1 MDRHTVVE
9 WETARPVRKQATDT
23 PAERERQEQ
32 QQAKTAR
39 DLRHLEDC
47 NRLQQAAIDTKA
59 KAKTKTKA
67 KAVPTVG
74 LEPTTTRLRV
84 LRSTN

>member
-1 MDRHTVVE
+1 MGDAKTSPQTSDRHSSRE
-9 WETARPVRKQATDT
+9 RTAR
-23 PAERERQEQ
+23 
-32 QQAKTAR
+32 TAAGK
-39 DLRHLEDC
+39 DC
-47 NRLQQAAIDTKA
+47 KRFETLGRLQQAATDT
-59 KAKTKTKA
+59 KAKTKTKAKA